1 MSAIKVEKLV
11 LNVRV
16 GESGDSLVRAE
27 KAPQQAEK
35 NEDSATQKVS
45 EIRKERKTSPDN
57 DDEVINAE
65 STRSLRGK
73 EEIVQNIQT
82 IVEK

>member
-35 NEDSATQKVS
+35 NEDSATQS
-45 EIRKERKTSPDN
+45 LGNQERK
-57 DDEVINAE
+57 
-65 STRSLRGK
+65 K
-73 EEIVQNIQT
+73 NISR
-82 IVEK
+82 